1 MKTITKTISLTVT
14 EPPPSMGL
22 AACAPST
29 CATCV
34 SSCAGSVCMQR
45 IVPRGLKAMLPHGG
59 IPEVISPYM
68 IGLIAQT
75 GGADGPIG
83 KQFVAQIDKEKE
95 HYVDGDVDPLAEDEH
110 EVAPGVVY
118 KYRGSF
124 KKDGTVKTYGR
135 VLWTV
140 TRFCATY
147 CRFCTRGREIGI
159 PPNFK
164 AQTCSA
170 LARSPFL
177 SDEDIKKVFK
187 FLRDHREINEVILSG
202 GDPLTAPRPYL
213 TKIMEGLVALQ
224 QTGDLD
230 IIRLGTRLPIVN
242 PSGVQDWHYELLAKV
257 RHPYLMVHVN
267 HPAELTPEATKVLDN
282 FMKKSYAVV
291 SSQSVFLKG
300 VNDSE
305 DTLFELFV
313 KLTKNGI
320 RPYYLFQNDPVYWA
334 QHFTIP
340 FKKALAIWG
349 RLRPRLSGMAAT
361 ARFVIDT
368 PFGYGKIPVPESRA
382 WKVDYSSFCD
392 FKGKEHKT

>member
-1 MKTITKTISLTVT
+1 MKTIIKTISLTET
-14 EPPPSMGL
+14 EPPPSM
-22 AACAPST
+22 CANA
-29 CATCV
+29 CATCA
-34 SSCAGSVCMQR
+34 SPCARPRKIEKIER

-75 GGADGPIG
+75 GGAAGPIG
-83 KQFVAQIDKEKE
+83 KQFVAQIDEEKA
-95 HYVDGDVDPLAEDEH
+95 HYIDGDVDPLSEDEH

-118 KYRGSF
+118 KYRGTF
-124 KKDGTVKTYGR
+124 KKDGTVETYGR

-164 AQTCSA
+164 AKTCSA

-177 SDEDIKKVFK
+177 ADDDIKGVFK
-187 FLRDHREINEVILSG
+187 FLRDHHEINEVILSG

-213 TKIMEGLVALQ
+213 TKIVEGLVSLQ
-224 QTGDLD
+224 KSGDLD

-267 HPAELTPEATKVLDN
+267 HPAELTPESTKVLDN
-282 FMKKSYAVV
+282 FMKKSHAVV
-291 SSQSVFLKG
+291 SSQSVLLKG

-305 DTLFELFV
+305 DTLFELFI

-340 FKKALAIWG
+340 FKKAIEIWG
-349 RLRPRLSGMAAT
+349 KLRPRLSGMAAT

-368 PFGYGKIPVPESRA
+368 PFGYGKIAVPEGNA
-382 WKVDYSSFCD
+382 WNVDYSGFQD
-392 FKGKEHKT
+392 FKGSSHKT